1 MVIHEDLV
9 YLLKNGRFE
18 NINFGITKKEFV
30 EILGKPE
37 FENPPGNSIIRFE
50 YDDSFEFYFV
60 LETWKQAKTERFSCV
75 VFRPKGESKSSV
87 LQFNSY
93 NWTLETS
100 LEKGLNFFSE
110 HDIKFEEIPYFEKD
124 YREFKTEGNVI
135 VGFIDDEE
143 NGNFTF
149 YKISREVEL
158 SPFKPPTKQV
168 SFEIE
173 EVYYEQLRKEAEKT
187 RISIANLCREIIE
200 KHLED
205 K

>member
-1 MVIHEDLV
+1 MAIYEDLV
-9 YLLKNGRFE
+9 FFLKNGRFE

-30 EILGKPE
+30 DILGKPE
-37 FENPPGNSIIRFE
+37 FENPPGNSVIRFE

-60 LETWKQAKTERFSCV
+60 RETWKELKTERFSCV
-75 VFRPKGESKSSV
+75 VFRPRGELKNSV

-93 NWTLETS
+93 NWS
-100 LEKGLNFFSE
+100 LGLSLGEGLSFLNE
-110 HDIKFEEIPYFEKD
+110 NNIRFEEIPYFEKD
-124 YREFKTEGNVI
+124 YRQFKTEGNVT
-135 VGFIDDEE
+135 VGFIDEKE

-158 SPFKPPTKQV
+158 SPLKPPTKQL